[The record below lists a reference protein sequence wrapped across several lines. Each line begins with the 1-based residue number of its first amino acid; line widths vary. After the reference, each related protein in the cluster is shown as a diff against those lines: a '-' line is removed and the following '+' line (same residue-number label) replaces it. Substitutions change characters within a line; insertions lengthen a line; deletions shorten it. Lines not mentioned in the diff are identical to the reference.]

1 MDLFRA
7 YVPTKKKKCTM
18 QFKGVPSSQLMT
30 YEEVKDLDEYA
41 GILADDVILI
51 DIDDKSQSDKMMDI
65 VEDLQLN
72 CRVYQT
78 TRGRQ

>member
-1 MDLFRA
+1 MEMFRG

-18 QFKGVPSSQLMT
+18 QFKGVPSSQLKT
-30 YEEVKDLDEYA
+30 YEQVKDLDEYA

-51 DIDDKSQSDKMMDI
+51 DIDDKTQSDIMMDI

-72 CRVYQT
+72 CRV
-78 TRGRQ
+78 